1 MCNERLILKYMNMK
15 RFLISCTVC
24 CGFATASPAQ
34 GLTDMTHSREAVM
47 HNLPL
52 GATHW
57 TGGFWG
63 DRFNVLSTTG
73 IWSMWDTWNTPYETI
88 DALGL
93 HGSHGFANFQ
103 VAAGTV
109 KGKHHGP
116 PFHDGDMYK
125 WLEAC
130 AAAYAVT
137 KDPKLDQLMDQFIE
151 QVALA
156 QRADGYI
163 HTPVNIEERNSLPP
177 TSLPPTPSCRGGES
191 TAQKASPTGGGLEGA
206 GGSAGAGSAASENA
220 AGIEIGKDQKHAFA
234 SRLNFET
241 YNLGH
246 LMTAGII
253 HKRATGKTTLFDC
266 GRKAADFLY
275 NFLTNDAAELS
286 RNAICPS
293 HYMGATEMYRETG
306 DKKYLTLAEGL
317 ISIRDS
323 VKNGEDHNQDR
334 IPFRQQY
341 EAMGHAVR
349 ANYLYAGVADL
360 YAETGEAQLKKNL
373 EAIWDDIVNHKI
385 YIMGG
390 CGALYDG
397 VSPDGTTY
405 NQPSIQQIHQAYGRQ
420 FQLPQE
426 YAHNEICAQIGMLLY
441 SWRMFQ
447 TDMHPKYID
456 NIENE
461 LYNGILSGVSLDGKD
476 YFYTEALRRTKEYPY
491 VLRWPK
497 HRQRYITCF
506 CCPPNTLR
514 TLLEA
519 QEYAYSIKGDTLWV
533 NLYGQNTLKTDDLEV
548 EQQTDYPWD
557 GHITL
562 TIKKA
567 KHLASIRMHIPGWSI
582 GMELRLNGKPIAA
595 EALREPR
602 KWKKGDRIELILPM
616 RPRLIEANPL
626 VEEAKNHIAIM
637 RGPIVYCLEGQDIS
651 AATGG
656 SSSAAATAS
665 PRINDIAIPA
675 DVRFTETKVT
685 ICGHEMVALE
695 ADVPIVN
702 EDFWRNDELY
712 RELRPVT
719 NRKAHIRLIPYYAWD
734 NRGIQDMS
742 LWLPLKR

>member
-1 MCNERLILKYMNMK
+1 M
-15 RFLISCTVC
+15 VGC
-24 CGFATASPAQ
+24 CGTAMNTMAQ
-34 GLTDMTHSREAVM
+34 GLTDMSHSQQALMQNTPMGTVK
-47 HNLPL
+47 
-52 GATHW
+52 W

-63 DRFNVLSTTG
+63 DRFNMLSTTG
-73 IWSMWDTWNTPYETI
+73 IWDMWDTWNTPYETI
-88 DALGL
+88 DALEL

-130 AAAYAVT
+130 AAVYAVT
-137 KDPKLDQLMDQFIE
+137 KDPKIDALMDKFIE

-163 HTPVNIEERNSLPP
+163 HTPVVISERN
-177 TSLPPTPSCRGGES
+177 
-191 TAQKASPTGGGLEGA
+191 A
-206 GGSAGAGSAASENA
+206 GIDSHAVKENA

-246 LMTAGII
+246 LITAGII
-253 HKRATGKTTLFDC
+253 HKRATGKTTLFEC
-266 GRKAADFLY
+266 GKKAADFLY

-293 HYMGATEMYRETG
+293 HYMGAAEMYRETG
-306 DKKYLTLAEGL
+306 DEKYLTLAKGL
-317 ISIRDS
+317 IAIRDS
-323 VKNGEDHNQDR
+323 VTNGEDHNQDR
-334 IPFRQQY
+334 HKFRDQY

-360 YAETGEAQLKKNL
+360 YAETGERQLMKNL
-373 EAIWDDIVNHKI
+373 SAIWDDIVNHKI

-426 YAHNEICAQIGMLLY
+426 AAHNEICAQIGMLLF

-447 TDMHPKYID
+447 TTCDPKYVD
-456 NIENE
+456 NIETE
-461 LYNGILSGVSLDGKD
+461 LYNGILSGISLDGKD
-476 YFYTEALRRTKEYPY
+476 FFYTEALRRTKEFPY
-491 VLRWPK
+491 VMRWPK

-514 TLLEA
+514 TLCEA
-519 QEYAYSIKGDTLWV
+519 QEYAYSVKGDTLWV
-533 NLYGQNTLKTDDLEV
+533 NLYGQNALKTKDLEV
-548 EQQTDYPWD
+548 EQTTDYPWD

-567 KHLASIRMHIPGWSI
+567 KTLKSIRMHIPGWST
-582 GMELRLNGKPIAA
+582 GVQLRLNGQPILA
-595 EALREPR
+595 EDLRQPR
-602 KWKKGDRIELILPM
+602 KWKKGDVVELELPM
-616 RPRLIEANPL
+616 KPRLMEANPL
-626 VEEAKNHIAIM
+626 VEEAKNQIAVM
-637 RGPIVYCLEGQDIS
+637 RGPIVYCLEGQDIQ
-651 AATGG
+651 GG
-656 SSSAAATAS
+656 Y
-665 PRINDIAIPA
+665 RINDIAIPT
-675 DVRFTETKVT
+675 DVQFKETKIT
-685 ICGHEMVALE
+685 IEGHEMVALE
-695 ADVPIVN
+695 AEVPVTGQGS
-702 EDFWRNDELY
+702 WGKDELY
-712 RELRPVT
+712 RELRPVKNKKT
-719 NRKAHIRLIPYYAWD
+719 KIRLIPYYAWD
-734 NRGIQDMS
+734 NRGIDDMS
-742 LWLPLKR
+742 LWLPLER

>member
-1 MCNERLILKYMNMK
+1 M
-15 RFLISCTVC
+15 
-24 CGFATASPAQ
+24 ATASAMAQ
-34 GLTDMTHSREAVM
+34 SGLTDMSRSQQAKMKNTPMGSVK
-47 HNLPL
+47 
-52 GATHW
+52 W

-63 DRFNVLSTTG
+63 DRFNVMSTTG
-73 IWSMWDTWNTPYETI
+73 IWSMWDTWNTPWETI
-88 DALGL
+88 DAMGL
-93 HGSHGFANFQ
+93 HGSNGFRNFE

-130 AAAYAVT
+130 ATVYAIT
-137 KDPKLDQLMDQFIE
+137 KDPKLDALMDKFIE

-163 HTPVNIEERNSLPP
+163 HTPVVISERN
-177 TSLPPTPSCRGGES
+177 
-191 TAQKASPTGGGLEGA
+191 A
-206 GGSAGAGSAASENA
+206 GIDSHANTENA

-246 LMTAGII
+246 LITAGII

-293 HYMGATEMYRETG
+293 HYMGAAEMYRETG
-306 DKKYLTLAEGL
+306 DAKYLTLAKGL
-317 ISIRDS
+317 IAIRDS
-323 VKNGEDHNQDR
+323 VENGEDHNQDR
-334 IPFRQQY
+334 HKFREQY

-360 YAETGEAQLKKNL
+360 YAETGEAQLMKNL
-373 EAIWDDIVNHKI
+373 SAIWDDIIQHKI

-426 YAHNEICAQIGMLLY
+426 AAHNEICAQIGMMLF

-447 TDMHPKYID
+447 TTGDAKYID

-461 LYNGILSGVSLDGKD
+461 LYNGILSGISIDGKD
-476 YFYTEALRRTKEYPY
+476 FFYTETLRRTKEFPY
-491 VLRWPK
+491 TMRWPK
-497 HRQRYITCF
+497 HRQHYITCF

-514 TLLEA
+514 TLCQA
-519 QEYAYSIKGDTLWV
+519 QEYAYALSGNVLWV
-533 NLYGQNTLKTDDLEV
+533 NLYGNNTLTTKDLVV

-557 GHITL
+557 GKITL
-562 TIKKA
+562 TVKKA
-567 KHLASIRMHIPGWSI
+567 KNLQTIQLHKPNWCDKYTVKVNGENADLSIT
-582 GMELRLNGKPIAA
+582 
-595 EALREPR
+595 R
-602 KWKKGDRIELILPM
+602 KWKKGDVIELNLDM
-616 RPRLIEANPL
+616 RPRLVEANPL
-626 VEEAKNHIAIM
+626 VEEAKNQVAVM
-637 RGPIVYCLEGQDIS
+637 RGPIVYCLEGQDIQ
-651 AATGG
+651 GDC
-656 SSSAAATAS
+656 
-665 PRINDIAIPA
+665 RISDIALPIDIQLKEVPMTISGHS
-675 DVRFTETKVT
+675 FT
-685 ICGHEMVALE
+685 ALE
-695 ADVPIVN
+695 GDAVVT
-702 EDFWRNDELY
+702 NDKTWDNQTLY
-712 RELRPVT
+712 RELSKPAS
-719 NRKAHIRLIPYYAWD
+719 RKVRIRLIPYYAWD

-742 LWLPLKR
+742 LWLNLAR

>member
-1 MCNERLILKYMNMK
+1 MNSFRNYIIGVALMAA
-15 RFLISCTVC
+15 V
-24 CGFATASPAQ
+24 PVMAQ
-34 GLTDMTHSREAVM
+34 SGLTDMSNSQQAIMT
-47 HNLPL
+47 NTPL
-52 GATHW
+52 GSVKW
-57 TGGFWG
+57 TGGFWA
-63 DRFNVLSTTG
+63 DRFNVMSTTG
-73 IWSMWDTWNTPYETI
+73 IWSMWDTWNTPYETL
-88 DALGL
+88 DAMGL
-93 HGSHGFANFQ
+93 HGSNGFRNFE

-130 AAAYAVT
+130 ATVYAIT
-137 KDPKLDQLMDQFIE
+137 KDPKLDALMDKFIE

-163 HTPVNIEERNSLPP
+163 HTPVVISERN
-177 TSLPPTPSCRGGES
+177 
-191 TAQKASPTGGGLEGA
+191 A
-206 GGSAGAGSAASENA
+206 GIDSHANAENA

-246 LMTAGII
+246 LITAGII

-293 HYMGATEMYRETG
+293 HYMGAAEMYRETG
-306 DKKYLTLAEGL
+306 DAKYLTLAKGL
-317 ISIRDS
+317 IAIRDS
-323 VKNGEDHNQDR
+323 VENGEDHNQDR
-334 IPFRQQY
+334 HKFRDQY

-360 YAETGEAQLKKNL
+360 YAETGEAQLMKNL
-373 EAIWDDIVNHKI
+373 SAIWDDIIQHKI

-426 YAHNEICAQIGMLLY
+426 AAHNEICAQIGMMLF

-447 TDMHPKYID
+447 TTGDAKYID

-461 LYNGILSGVSLDGKD
+461 LYNGILSGISIDGKD
-476 YFYTEALRRTKEYPY
+476 FFYTETLRRTKEFPY
-491 VLRWPK
+491 TMRWPK
-497 HRQRYITCF
+497 HRQHYITCF

-514 TLLEA
+514 TLCQA
-519 QEYAYSIKGDTLWV
+519 QEYAYAVSGQTLYV
-533 NLYGQNTLKTDDLEV
+533 NLYGQNALKTKNLEV
-548 EQQTDYPWD
+548 EQTTNYPWN
-557 GHITL
+557 GKVTL
-562 TIKKA
+562 TVKKA
-567 KHLASIRMHIPGWSI
+567 KNLQTIQLHKPNWCDKYTVKVNGENAD
-582 GMELRLNGKPIAA
+582 LRIT
-595 EALREPR
+595 R
-602 KWKKGDRIELILPM
+602 KWKKGDVIELSLDM
-616 RPRLIEANPL
+616 RPRLVEANPL
-626 VEEAKNHIAIM
+626 VEEAKNQVAVM
-637 RGPIVYCLEGQDIS
+637 RGPIVYCLEGQDIQ
-651 AATGG
+651 GDC
-656 SSSAAATAS
+656 
-665 PRINDIAIPA
+665 RISDIALPA
-675 DVRFTETKVT
+675 DIQLKEVPMTIEGHSFT
-685 ICGHEMVALE
+685 ALE
-695 ADVPIVN
+695 GDAIVT
-702 EDFWRNDELY
+702 NDKTWNNQTLY
-712 RELRPVT
+712 RELSKPSS
-719 NRKAHIRLIPYYAWD
+719 RKVRIRLIPYYAWD

-742 LWLPLKR
+742 LWLNLAR

>member
-1 MCNERLILKYMNMK
+1 MKKLLLIAL
-15 RFLISCTVC
+15 VC
-24 CGFATASPAQ
+24 CCGTATNTQAQ
-34 GLTDMTHSREAVM
+34 GLTDMSHSKQAKM
-47 HNLPL
+47 QNLPM
-52 GATHW
+52 GATQW

-63 DRFNVLSTTG
+63 DRFQMLSTTG
-73 IWSMWDTWNTPYETI
+73 IWDMWETWNTPYETI
-88 DALGL
+88 DALGQ

-130 AAAYAVT
+130 AAVYAVT
-137 KDPKLDQLMDQFIE
+137 KDPKIDALMDQFIE

-163 HTPVNIEERNSLPP
+163 HTPVVISERN
-177 TSLPPTPSCRGGES
+177 
-191 TAQKASPTGGGLEGA
+191 A
-206 GGSAGAGSAASENA
+206 GIDTHAGTENA

-253 HKRATGKTTLFDC
+253 HKRATGKTTLFNC
-266 GRKAADFLY
+266 GKKAADFLY

-293 HYMGATEMYRETG
+293 HYMGAAEMYRETG
-306 DKKYLTLAEGL
+306 DEKYLTLAKGL
-317 ISIRDS
+317 IAIRDS
-323 VKNGEDHNQDR
+323 VTNGEDHNQDR
-334 IPFRQQY
+334 HKFRDQY

-360 YAETGEAQLKKNL
+360 YAETGETQLMKNL
-373 EAIWDDIVNHKI
+373 SAIWDDIIQHKI

-426 YAHNEICAQIGMLLY
+426 AAHNEICAQIGMMLF

-447 TDMHPKYID
+447 TTGDAKYID

-461 LYNGILSGVSLDGKD
+461 LYNGILSGISLDGRD
-476 YFYTEALRRTKEYPY
+476 FFYTEALRRTKEFPY
-491 VLRWPK
+491 VMRWPK

-514 TLLEA
+514 TLCEA
-519 QEYAYSIKGDTLWV
+519 QEYAYAVSGETLYV
-533 NLYGQNTLKTDDLEV
+533 NLYGQNSLKTKDLEV
-548 EQQTDYPWD
+548 EQTTNYPWD
-557 GHITL
+557 GQITL
-562 TIKKA
+562 TVKKA
-567 KHLASIRMHIPGWSI
+567 KKLSTIVLHQPDWCDKYSVTV
-582 GMELRLNGKPIAA
+582 NGEKADLTIT
-595 EALREPR
+595 R
-602 KWKKGDRIELILPM
+602 KWKKGDVIQLTLDM
-616 RPRLIEANPL
+616 RPRLVEANPL
-626 VEEAKNHIAIM
+626 VEEAKNQVAVM
-637 RGPIVYCLEGQDIS
+637 RGPIVYCLEGQDIQ
-651 AATGG
+651 GG
-656 SSSAAATAS
+656 Y
-665 PRINDIAIPA
+665 RINDIALDDDIELKE
-675 DVRFTETKVT
+675 VKMT
-685 ICGHEMVALE
+685 IAGHEFIALE
-695 ADVPIVN
+695 GDAKLVN
-702 EDFWRNDELY
+702 NKPWNNTTLY
-712 RELRPVT
+712 RELAKSPDTKVR
-719 NRKAHIRLIPYYAWD
+719 IRLIPYYAWD

-742 LWLPLKR
+742 LWLPLRR

>member
-1 MCNERLILKYMNMK
+1 MITFRHYIFGVALL
-15 RFLISCTVC
+15 
-24 CGFATASPAQ
+24 ASVSAMAQ
-34 GLTDMTHSREAVM
+34 SGLTDMSNSQQAIMT
-47 HNLPL
+47 NTPL
-52 GATHW
+52 GSVKW
-57 TGGFWG
+57 TGGFWA
-63 DRFNVLSTTG
+63 DRFNVMSTTG
-73 IWSMWDTWNTPYETI
+73 IWSMWDTWNTPWETI
-88 DALGL
+88 DAMGL
-93 HGSHGFANFQ
+93 HGSNGFRNFE

-130 AAAYAVT
+130 ATVYAIT
-137 KDPKLDQLMDQFIE
+137 KDPKLDALMDKFIE

-163 HTPVNIEERNSLPP
+163 HTPVVISERN
-177 TSLPPTPSCRGGES
+177 
-191 TAQKASPTGGGLEGA
+191 A
-206 GGSAGAGSAASENA
+206 GIDSHANTENA

-246 LMTAGII
+246 LITAGII

-293 HYMGATEMYRETG
+293 HYMGAAEMYRETG
-306 DKKYLTLAEGL
+306 DAKYLTLAKGL
-317 ISIRDS
+317 IAIRDS
-323 VKNGEDHNQDR
+323 VENGEDHNQDR
-334 IPFRQQY
+334 HKFRDQY

-360 YAETGEAQLKKNL
+360 YAETGEAQLMKNL
-373 EAIWDDIVNHKI
+373 SAIWDDIIQHKI

-426 YAHNEICAQIGMLLY
+426 AAHNEICAQIGMMLF

-447 TDMHPKYID
+447 TTGDAKYID

-461 LYNGILSGVSLDGKD
+461 LYNGILSGISIDGKD
-476 YFYTEALRRTKEYPY
+476 FFYTEALRRTKEFPY
-491 VLRWPK
+491 TMRWPK
-497 HRQRYITCF
+497 HRQHYITCF

-514 TLLEA
+514 TLCQA
-519 QEYAYSIKGDTLWV
+519 QEYAYAVSGQTLYV
-533 NLYGQNTLKTDDLEV
+533 NLYGQNALKTKNLEV
-548 EQQTDYPWD
+548 EQTTDYPWD
-557 GHITL
+557 GKITL
-562 TIKKA
+562 TVKKA
-567 KHLASIRMHIPGWSI
+567 KNLQTIQLHKPNWCDKYSVKVNGENAD
-582 GMELRLNGKPIAA
+582 LRIT
-595 EALREPR
+595 R
-602 KWKKGDRIELILPM
+602 KWKKGDVIELNLDM
-616 RPRLIEANPL
+616 RPRLVEANPL
-626 VEEAKNHIAIM
+626 VEEAKNQVAVM
-637 RGPIVYCLEGQDIS
+637 RGPIVYCLEGQDIQ
-651 AATGG
+651 GDC
-656 SSSAAATAS
+656 
-665 PRINDIAIPA
+665 RISDIALPA
-675 DVRFTETKVT
+675 DIQLKEVPMTISGHSFT
-685 ICGHEMVALE
+685 ALE
-695 ADVPIVN
+695 GDALVAN
-702 EDFWRNDELY
+702 SKAWNNQTLY
-712 RELRPVT
+712 RELSKPASQKVR
-719 NRKAHIRLIPYYAWD
+719 IRLIPYYAWD

-742 LWLPLKR
+742 LWLNLAR

>member
-1 MCNERLILKYMNMK
+1 MKKLLLIVL
-15 RFLISCTVC
+15 VC
-24 CGFATASPAQ
+24 CCATPTYTQAQ
-34 GLTDMTHSREAVM
+34 GLTDMSRSKQAKM
-47 HNLPL
+47 QNLPM
-52 GATHW
+52 GATQW

-63 DRFNVLSTTG
+63 DRFQMLSTTG
-73 IWSMWDTWNTPYETI
+73 IWDMWETWNTPYETI

-130 AAAYAVT
+130 AAVYAVT
-137 KDPKLDQLMDQFIE
+137 KDPKIDALMDQFIE

-163 HTPVNIEERNSLPP
+163 HTPVVISERN
-177 TSLPPTPSCRGGES
+177 
-191 TAQKASPTGGGLEGA
+191 A
-206 GGSAGAGSAASENA
+206 GIDTHAGTENA

-253 HKRATGKTTLFDC
+253 HKRATGKTTLFNC
-266 GRKAADFLY
+266 GKKAADFLY

-293 HYMGATEMYRETG
+293 HYMGAAEMYRETG
-306 DKKYLTLAEGL
+306 DEKYLTLAKGL
-317 ISIRDS
+317 IAIRDS
-323 VKNGEDHNQDR
+323 VTNGEDHNQDR
-334 IPFRQQY
+334 HKFRDQY

-360 YAETGEAQLKKNL
+360 YAETGETQLMKNL
-373 EAIWDDIVNHKI
+373 CAIWDDIIQHKI

-426 YAHNEICAQIGMLLY
+426 AAHNEICAQIGMMLF

-447 TDMHPKYID
+447 TTGDAKYID

-461 LYNGILSGVSLDGKD
+461 LYNGILSGISLDGRD
-476 YFYTEALRRTKEYPY
+476 FFYTEALRRTKEFPY
-491 VLRWPK
+491 VMRWPK

-514 TLLEA
+514 TLCEA
-519 QEYAYSIKGDTLWV
+519 QEYAYAISGETLYV
-533 NLYGQNTLKTDDLEV
+533 NLYGQNSLKTKDLEV
-548 EQQTDYPWD
+548 EQTTNYPWD
-557 GHITL
+557 GQVTL
-562 TIKKA
+562 TVKKA
-567 KHLASIRMHIPGWSI
+567 KKLSTIILHKPDWCDRYSVTV
-582 GMELRLNGKPIAA
+582 NGEKTGLTIT
-595 EALREPR
+595 R
-602 KWKKGDRIELILPM
+602 KWKKGDVIQLTLDM
-616 RPRLIEANPL
+616 RPRLVEANPL
-626 VEEAKNHIAIM
+626 VEEAKNQVAVM
-637 RGPIVYCLEGQDIS
+637 RGPIVYCLEGQDIQ
-651 AATGG
+651 GG
-656 SSSAAATAS
+656 Y
-665 PRINDIAIPA
+665 RINDIAI
-675 DVRFTETKVT
+675 DDDIELKEVKMT
-685 ICGHEMVALE
+685 IAGHEFIALE
-695 ADVPIVN
+695 GEAKLVN
-702 EDFWRNDELY
+702 NRPWNNSTLY
-712 RELRPVT
+712 RELSKSPDTKVR
-719 NRKAHIRLIPYYAWD
+719 IRLIPYYAWD

>member
-1 MCNERLILKYMNMK
+1 MITFRHYIFGVALL
-15 RFLISCTVC
+15 
-24 CGFATASPAQ
+24 ASVSALAQ
-34 GLTDMTHSREAVM
+34 SGLTDMSNSQQAIMT
-47 HNLPL
+47 NTPL
-52 GATHW
+52 GSVKW
-57 TGGFWG
+57 TGGFWA
-63 DRFNVLSTTG
+63 DRFNVMSTTG
-73 IWSMWDTWNTPYETI
+73 IWSMWDTWNTPYETL
-88 DALGL
+88 DAMGL
-93 HGSHGFANFQ
+93 HGSNGFRNFE

-130 AAAYAVT
+130 ATVYAIT
-137 KDPKLDQLMDQFIE
+137 KDPKLDALMDKFIE

-163 HTPVNIEERNSLPP
+163 HTPVVISERN
-177 TSLPPTPSCRGGES
+177 
-191 TAQKASPTGGGLEGA
+191 A
-206 GGSAGAGSAASENA
+206 GIDSHANAENA

-246 LMTAGII
+246 LITAGII

-293 HYMGATEMYRETG
+293 HYMGAAEMYRETG
-306 DKKYLTLAEGL
+306 DAKYLTLAKGL
-317 ISIRDS
+317 IAIRDS
-323 VKNGEDHNQDR
+323 VENGEDHNQDR
-334 IPFRQQY
+334 HKFREQY

-360 YAETGEAQLKKNL
+360 YAETGEAQLMKNL
-373 EAIWDDIVNHKI
+373 SAIWDDIIQHKI

-426 YAHNEICAQIGMLLY
+426 AAHNEICAQIGMMLF

-447 TDMHPKYID
+447 TTGDAKYID

-461 LYNGILSGVSLDGKD
+461 LYNGILSGISIDGKD
-476 YFYTEALRRTKEYPY
+476 FFYTETLRRTKEFPY
-491 VLRWPK
+491 TMRWPK
-497 HRQRYITCF
+497 HRQHYITCF

-514 TLLEA
+514 TLCQA
-519 QEYAYSIKGDTLWV
+519 QEYAYAVSGQTLYV
-533 NLYGQNTLKTDDLEV
+533 NLYGQNALKTKNLEV
-548 EQQTDYPWD
+548 EQTTDYPWD
-557 GHITL
+557 GKVTL
-562 TIKKA
+562 TVKKA
-567 KHLASIRMHIPGWSI
+567 KNLQTIQLHKPNWCDKYTVKVNGENADLSIT
-582 GMELRLNGKPIAA
+582 
-595 EALREPR
+595 R
-602 KWKKGDRIELILPM
+602 KWKKGDVIELSLDV
-616 RPRLIEANPL
+616 RPRLVEANPL
-626 VEEAKNHIAIM
+626 VEEAKNQVAVM
-637 RGPIVYCLEGQDIS
+637 RGPIVYCLEGQDIQ
-651 AATGG
+651 GDC
-656 SSSAAATAS
+656 
-665 PRINDIAIPA
+665 RISDIALPA
-675 DVRFTETKVT
+675 DIQLKEVPMTIEGHSFT
-685 ICGHEMVALE
+685 ALE
-695 ADVPIVN
+695 GDAVVT
-702 EDFWRNDELY
+702 NDKTWDNQTLY
-712 RELRPVT
+712 RELSKPSS
-719 NRKAHIRLIPYYAWD
+719 RKVRIRLIPYYAWD

-742 LWLPLKR
+742 LWLNLAR

>member
-1 MCNERLILKYMNMK
+1 MKKLLLIVL
-15 RFLISCTVC
+15 VC
-24 CGFATASPAQ
+24 CCATPTYTQAQ
-34 GLTDMTHSREAVM
+34 GLTDMSRSKQAKM
-47 HNLPL
+47 QNLPM
-52 GATHW
+52 GATQW
-57 TGGFWG
+57 TGGYWG
-63 DRFNVLSTTG
+63 DRFQMLSTTG
-73 IWSMWDTWNTPYETI
+73 IWDMWETWNTPYETI

-130 AAAYAVT
+130 AAVYAVT
-137 KDPKLDQLMDQFIE
+137 KDPKIDALMDQFIE

-163 HTPVNIEERNSLPP
+163 HTPVVISERN
-177 TSLPPTPSCRGGES
+177 
-191 TAQKASPTGGGLEGA
+191 A
-206 GGSAGAGSAASENA
+206 GIDSHAVKENA

-253 HKRATGKTTLFDC
+253 HKRATGKTTLFNC
-266 GRKAADFLY
+266 GKKAADFLY

-293 HYMGATEMYRETG
+293 HYMGAAEMYRETG
-306 DKKYLTLAEGL
+306 DEKYLTLAKGL
-317 ISIRDS
+317 IAIRDS
-323 VKNGEDHNQDR
+323 VTNGEDHNQDR
-334 IPFRQQY
+334 HKFRDQY

-360 YAETGEAQLKKNL
+360 YAETGETQLMKNL
-373 EAIWDDIVNHKI
+373 CAIWDDIIQHKI

-426 YAHNEICAQIGMLLY
+426 AAHNEICAQIGMMLF

-447 TDMHPKYID
+447 TTGDAKYID

-461 LYNGILSGVSLDGKD
+461 LYNGILSGISLDGRD
-476 YFYTEALRRTKEYPY
+476 FFYTEALRRTKEFPY
-491 VLRWPK
+491 VMRWPK

-514 TLLEA
+514 TLCEA
-519 QEYAYSIKGDTLWV
+519 QEYAYAISGETLYV
-533 NLYGQNTLKTDDLEV
+533 NLYGQNSLKTKDLEV
-548 EQQTDYPWD
+548 EQITNYPWD

-562 TIKKA
+562 TVKKA
-567 KHLASIRMHIPGWSI
+567 KKLSTIILHKPDWCDRYSVTV
-582 GMELRLNGKPIAA
+582 NGEKTGLTIT
-595 EALREPR
+595 R
-602 KWKKGDRIELILPM
+602 KWKKGDVIQLTLDM
-616 RPRLIEANPL
+616 RPRLVEANPL
-626 VEEAKNHIAIM
+626 VEEAKNQVAVM
-637 RGPIVYCLEGQDIS
+637 RGPIVYCLEGQDIQ
-651 AATGG
+651 GG
-656 SSSAAATAS
+656 Y
-665 PRINDIAIPA
+665 RINDIALDDDIELKE
-675 DVRFTETKVT
+675 VKMT
-685 ICGHEMVALE
+685 IAGHEFIALE
-695 ADVPIVN
+695 GEAKLVN
-702 EDFWRNDELY
+702 NRPWNNSTLY
-712 RELRPVT
+712 RELSKSPDTKVR
-719 NRKAHIRLIPYYAWD
+719 IRLIPYYAWD

>member
-1 MCNERLILKYMNMK
+1 MK
-15 RFLISCTVC
+15 RLLFLCLVSCCVT
-24 CGFATASPAQ
+24 ATRTTAQ
-34 GLTDMTHSREAVM
+34 GLTDMSRSRQAVM
-47 HNLPL
+47 QNVPL

-63 DRFNVLSTTG
+63 DRFQLLSTTG
-73 IWSMWDTWNTPYETI
+73 IWSMWDTWNTPWETL
-88 DALGL
+88 DANGN

-130 AAAYAVT
+130 AAVYAIT
-137 KDPKLDQLMDQFIE
+137 KDPKVDALMDQFIE

-163 HTPVNIEERNSLPP
+163 HTPVVIAERN
-177 TSLPPTPSCRGGES
+177 
-191 TAQKASPTGGGLEGA
+191 A
-206 GGSAGAGSAASENA
+206 GIDSHAAADNA

-253 HKRATGKTTLFDC
+253 HKRATGKTTLFEC
-266 GRKAADFLY
+266 GKKAADFLY

-293 HYMGATEMYRETG
+293 HYMGAAEMYRETG
-306 DKKYLTLAEGL
+306 DEKYLTLAKGL
-317 ISIRDS
+317 IAIRDS
-323 VKNGEDHNQDR
+323 VQNGEDHNQDR
-334 IPFRQQY
+334 HQFRDQY

-360 YAETGEAQLKKNL
+360 YAETGEEQLMKNL
-373 EAIWDDIVNHKI
+373 SAIWDDIVEHKI

-426 YAHNEICAQIGMLLY
+426 AAHNEICAQIGMMLF
-441 SWRMFQ
+441 SWRMYQ
-447 TDMHPKYID
+447 ATADPKYVD

-461 LYNGILSGVSLDGKD
+461 LYNGILSGISLDGKD
-476 YFYTEALRRTKEYPY
+476 FFYTEALRRTKEFPY
-491 VLRWPK
+491 VMRWPK
-497 HRQRYITCF
+497 HRQRYISCF

-514 TLLEA
+514 TLCQA

-533 NLYGQNTLKTDDLEV
+533 NLYGQNALKTKDLEI
-548 EQQTDYPWD
+548 EQQTNYPWD

-562 TIKKA
+562 TVKKA
-567 KHLASIRMHIPGWSI
+567 KSLKSIRMHIPGWATD
-582 GMELRLNGKPIAA
+582 MQLKLNGQSILA
-595 EALREPR
+595 EDLRQPR
-602 KWKKGDRIELILPM
+602 KWKKGDTIELNLPM
-616 RPRLIEANPL
+616 RPRLMEANPL
-626 VEEAKNHIAIM
+626 VEEAKNEVAVM
-637 RGPIVYCLEGQDIS
+637 RGPIVYCLEGQDV
-651 AATGG
+651 GG
-656 SSSAAATAS
+656 GH
-665 PRINDIAIPA
+665 RINDIAIPA
-675 DVRFTETKVT
+675 DVQFTETKVT
-685 ICGHEMVALE
+685 IDGHEMVALE
-695 ADVPIVN
+695 ADVPVVN
-702 EDFWRNDELY
+702 KDTWTNNELY
-712 RELRPVT
+712 RELRPVKNEKT
-719 NRKAHIRLIPYYAWD
+719 HIRLIPYYAWD

-742 LWLPLKR
+742 LWLPMAR

>member
-1 MCNERLILKYMNMK
+1 MKKLLLIVL
-15 RFLISCTVC
+15 VC
-24 CGFATASPAQ
+24 CCATPTYTQAQ
-34 GLTDMTHSREAVM
+34 GLTDMSRSKQAKM
-47 HNLPL
+47 QNLPM
-52 GATHW
+52 GATQW

-63 DRFNVLSTTG
+63 DRFQMLSTTG
-73 IWSMWDTWNTPYETI
+73 IWDMWETWNTPYETI

-130 AAAYAVT
+130 AAVYAVT
-137 KDPKLDQLMDQFIE
+137 KDPKIDALMDQFIE

-163 HTPVNIEERNSLPP
+163 HTPVVISERN
-177 TSLPPTPSCRGGES
+177 
-191 TAQKASPTGGGLEGA
+191 A
-206 GGSAGAGSAASENA
+206 GIDSHAVKENA

-253 HKRATGKTTLFDC
+253 HKRATGKTTLFNC
-266 GRKAADFLY
+266 GKKAADFLY

-293 HYMGATEMYRETG
+293 HYMGAAEMYRETG
-306 DKKYLTLAEGL
+306 DEKYLTLAKGL
-317 ISIRDS
+317 IAIRDS
-323 VKNGEDHNQDR
+323 VTNGEDHNQDR
-334 IPFRQQY
+334 HKFRDQY

-360 YAETGEAQLKKNL
+360 YAETGETQLMKNL
-373 EAIWDDIVNHKI
+373 CAIWDDIIQHKI

-426 YAHNEICAQIGMLLY
+426 AAHNEICAQIGMMLF

-447 TDMHPKYID
+447 TTGDAKYID

-461 LYNGILSGVSLDGKD
+461 LYNGILSGISLDGRD
-476 YFYTEALRRTKEYPY
+476 FFYTEALRRTKEFPY
-491 VLRWPK
+491 VMRWPK

-514 TLLEA
+514 TLCEA
-519 QEYAYSIKGDTLWV
+519 QEYAYAISGETLYV
-533 NLYGQNTLKTDDLEV
+533 NLYGQNSLKTKDLEV
-548 EQQTDYPWD
+548 EQITNYPWD

-562 TIKKA
+562 TVKKA
-567 KHLASIRMHIPGWSI
+567 KKLSTIILHKSDWCDRYSVTV
-582 GMELRLNGKPIAA
+582 NGEKTGLTIT
-595 EALREPR
+595 R
-602 KWKKGDRIELILPM
+602 KWKKGDVIQLTLDM
-616 RPRLIEANPL
+616 RPRLVEANPL
-626 VEEAKNHIAIM
+626 VEEAKNQVAVM
-637 RGPIVYCLEGQDIS
+637 RGPIVYCLEGQDIQ
-651 AATGG
+651 GG
-656 SSSAAATAS
+656 Y
-665 PRINDIAIPA
+665 RINDIAI
-675 DVRFTETKVT
+675 DDDIELKEVKMT
-685 ICGHEMVALE
+685 IAGHEFIALE
-695 ADVPIVN
+695 GEAKLVN
-702 EDFWRNDELY
+702 NKPWNNSTLY
-712 RELRPVT
+712 RELSKSPDTKVR
-719 NRKAHIRLIPYYAWD
+719 IRLIPYYAWD

>member
-1 MCNERLILKYMNMK
+1 M
-15 RFLISCTVC
+15 
-24 CGFATASPAQ
+24 AAASTMAQ
-34 GLTDMTHSREAVM
+34 GGLTDMSRSQQAM
-47 HNLPL
+47 MMNTPL
-52 GATHW
+52 GAVRW

-63 DRFNVLSTTG
+63 DRFQVMADTG
-73 IWSMWDTWNTPYETI
+73 IWSMWDTWNTPWETI

-93 HGSHGFANFQ
+93 HGSNGFRNFE

-130 AAAYAVT
+130 ATVYAIT
-137 KDPKLDQLMDQFIE
+137 KDPKLDALMDKFIG

-163 HTPVNIEERNSLPP
+163 HTPVVISERN
-177 TSLPPTPSCRGGES
+177 
-191 TAQKASPTGGGLEGA
+191 A
-206 GGSAGAGSAASENA
+206 GIDSHAINENA

-253 HKRATGKTTLFDC
+253 HTRATGKTTLFDC

-293 HYMGATEMYRETG
+293 HYMGAAEMYRETG
-306 DKKYLTLAEGL
+306 DAKYLTLAKGL
-317 ISIRDS
+317 IAIRDS
-323 VKNGEDHNQDR
+323 VENGEDHNQDR
-334 IPFRQQY
+334 HKFREQY

-360 YAETGEAQLKKNL
+360 YAETGEAQLMKNL
-373 EAIWDDIVNHKI
+373 SAIWDDIVQHKI

-405 NQPSIQQIHQAYGRQ
+405 DQPSIQQIHQAYGRQ

-426 YAHNEICAQIGMLLY
+426 AAHNEICAQIGMMLF

-447 TDMHPKYID
+447 TTGEAKYID

-461 LYNGILSGVSLDGKD
+461 LYNGILSGISIDGKD
-476 YFYTEALRRTKEYPY
+476 FFYTETLRRTKEFPY
-491 VLRWPK
+491 TMRWPK
-497 HRQRYITCF
+497 HRQHYITCY

-514 TLLEA
+514 TLCQA
-519 QEYAYSIKGDTLWV
+519 QEYAYAIDGQTLYV
-533 NLYGQNTLKTDDLEV
+533 NLYGQNILKTKDLEI
-548 EQQTDYPWD
+548 EQATNYPWD
-557 GHITL
+557 GKIKL
-562 TIKKA
+562 TVKKA
-567 KHLASIRMHIPGWSI
+567 KNLQTIKLHKPNWCDNYSVKVNGENAHLEIS
-582 GMELRLNGKPIAA
+582 
-595 EALREPR
+595 R
-602 KWKKGDRIELILPM
+602 KWKKGDVVELSLEM
-616 RPRLIEANPL
+616 RPRLVEANPL
-626 VEEAKNHIAIM
+626 VEEAKNQIAVM
-637 RGPIVYCLEGQDIS
+637 RGPIVYCLEGQDIQ
-651 AATGG
+651 GDC
-656 SSSAAATAS
+656 
-665 PRINDIAIPA
+665 RISDIALPA
-675 DVRFTETKVT
+675 DIQLKEVPMTIEGHSFT
-685 ICGHEMVALE
+685 ALE
-695 ADVPIVN
+695 GDAVVT
-702 EDFWRNDELY
+702 NDKTWDNQTLY
-712 RELRPVT
+712 RELSKPAS
-719 NRKAHIRLIPYYAWD
+719 RKVRIRLIPYYAWD

-742 LWLPLKR
+742 LWLNLVR

>member
-1 MCNERLILKYMNMK
+1 MRKTIVAIMM
-15 RFLISCTVC
+15 SCTTA
-24 CGFATASPAQ
+24 ATAQ
-34 GLTDMTHSREAVM
+34 GLTDMSNSRQAQM
-47 HNLPL
+47 KNTPL
-52 GATHW
+52 GAVQW

-63 DRFNVLSTTG
+63 DRFNMLSTTG
-73 IWSMWDTWNTPYETI
+73 IWDMWNTWNTPWEII
-88 DALGL
+88 DDMGL
-93 HGSHGFANFQ
+93 HGSNGFRNFE

-130 AAAYAVT
+130 ATVYAIT
-137 KDPKLDQLMDQFIE
+137 KDPKVDTLMDKFIE

-156 QRADGYI
+156 QRNDGYI
-163 HTPVNIEERNSLPP
+163 HTPVVISERN
-177 TSLPPTPSCRGGES
+177 
-191 TAQKASPTGGGLEGA
+191 A
-206 GGSAGAGSAASENA
+206 GIDSHANTENA

-266 GRKAADFLY
+266 GKKAADFLY

-293 HYMGATEMYRETG
+293 HYMGAAEMYRETG
-306 DKKYLTLAEGL
+306 DEKYLTLAKGL
-317 ISIRDS
+317 IAIRDS
-323 VKNGEDHNQDR
+323 VTNGEDHNQDR
-334 IPFRQQY
+334 HKFRDQY

-360 YAETGEAQLKKNL
+360 YAETGEEQLMKNL
-373 EAIWDDIVNHKI
+373 SAIWDDIIQHKI

-426 YAHNEICAQIGMLLY
+426 AAHNEICAQIGMMLF
-441 SWRMFQ
+441 SWRLFQ
-447 TDMHPKYID
+447 TTGDGKYID

-461 LYNGILSGVSLDGKD
+461 LYNGILSGISLDGKD
-476 YFYTEALRRTKEYPY
+476 FFYTEALRRTKEFPY
-491 VLRWPK
+491 VMRWPK
-497 HRQRYITCF
+497 HRQHYITCF

-514 TLLEA
+514 TLCQA
-519 QEYAYSIKGDTLWV
+519 QEYAYAINENTLYV
-533 NLYGQNTLKTDDLEV
+533 NLYGQNSLKTKDLEV
-548 EQQTDYPWD
+548 EQVTNYPWN
-557 GHITL
+557 GKITL

-567 KHLASIRMHIPGWSI
+567 KNLENVKLHKPDWAT
-582 GMELRLNGKPIAA
+582 EYTVKVNG
-595 EALREPR
+595 EPADLTISR
-602 KWKKGDRIELILPM
+602 KWKKGDVIEVDFDM

-626 VEEAKNHIAIM
+626 VEEAKNQIAVQ
-637 RGPIVYCLEGQDIS
+637 RGPIVYCLEGEDIE
-651 AATGG
+651 GG
-656 SSSAAATAS
+656 Y
-665 PRINDIAIPA
+665 RINDIAIPA
-675 DVRFTETKVT
+675 DIQFTEQKMTLS
-685 ICGHEMVALE
+685 GHEMTVLE
-695 ADVPIVN
+695 GEAVLVN
-702 EDFWRNDELY
+702 QEKWDNQTLY
-712 RELRPVT
+712 REIHPT
-719 NRKAHIRLIPYYAWD
+719 NKKKVKIRLIPYYAWD

-742 LWLPLKR
+742 LWLPLAR

>member
-1 MCNERLILKYMNMK
+1 MNTFRHYIFGVVLMAA
-15 RFLISCTVC
+15 V
-24 CGFATASPAQ
+24 PAMAQ
-34 GLTDMTHSREAVM
+34 SGLTDMSRSQQAKM
-47 HNLPL
+47 KNTPL
-52 GATHW
+52 GAVRW
-57 TGGFWG
+57 TGGFWA
-63 DRFNVLSTTG
+63 DRFNVMSTTG
-73 IWSMWDTWNTPYETI
+73 IWSMWDTWNTPWETI
-88 DALGL
+88 DAMGL
-93 HGSHGFANFQ
+93 HGSNGFRNFE

-130 AAAYAVT
+130 ATVYAIT
-137 KDPKLDQLMDQFIE
+137 KDPKLDALMDKFIE

-163 HTPVNIEERNSLPP
+163 HTPVVISERN
-177 TSLPPTPSCRGGES
+177 
-191 TAQKASPTGGGLEGA
+191 A
-206 GGSAGAGSAASENA
+206 GIDSHANTENA

-246 LMTAGII
+246 LITAGII

-293 HYMGATEMYRETG
+293 HYMGAAEMYRETG
-306 DKKYLTLAEGL
+306 DEKYLTLAKGL
-317 ISIRDS
+317 IAIRDS
-323 VKNGEDHNQDR
+323 VENGEDHNQDR
-334 IPFRQQY
+334 HKFREQY

-360 YAETGEAQLKKNL
+360 YAETGEAQLMKNL
-373 EAIWDDIVNHKI
+373 SAIWDDIIQHKI

-426 YAHNEICAQIGMLLY
+426 AAHNEICAQIGMMLF

-447 TDMHPKYID
+447 TTGDAKYID

-461 LYNGILSGVSLDGKD
+461 LYNGILSGISIDGKD
-476 YFYTEALRRTKEYPY
+476 FFYTEALRRTKEFPY
-491 VLRWPK
+491 TMRWPK
-497 HRQRYITCF
+497 HRQHYITCF

-514 TLLEA
+514 TLCQA
-519 QEYAYSIKGDTLWV
+519 QEYAYALSGNVLWV
-533 NLYGQNTLKTDDLEV
+533 NLYGNNTLTTKDLVV

-557 GHITL
+557 GKITL
-562 TIKKA
+562 TVKKA
-567 KHLASIRMHIPGWSI
+567 KNLQTIQLHKPNWCDKYTVKVNGENADLSIT
-582 GMELRLNGKPIAA
+582 
-595 EALREPR
+595 R
-602 KWKKGDRIELILPM
+602 KWKKGDVIELNLDM
-616 RPRLIEANPL
+616 RPRLVEANPL
-626 VEEAKNHIAIM
+626 VEEAKNQVAVM
-637 RGPIVYCLEGQDIS
+637 RGPIVYCLEGQDIQ
-651 AATGG
+651 GDC
-656 SSSAAATAS
+656 
-665 PRINDIAIPA
+665 RISDIALPTDIQLKEVPMTIEGHS
-675 DVRFTETKVT
+675 FT
-685 ICGHEMVALE
+685 ALE
-695 ADVPIVN
+695 GDAIVA
-702 EDFWRNDELY
+702 NDKTWDNQTLY
-712 RELRPVT
+712 RELSKPAS
-719 NRKAHIRLIPYYAWD
+719 RKVRIRLIPYYAWD

-742 LWLPLKR
+742 LWLNLAR

>member
-1 MCNERLILKYMNMK
+1 M
-15 RFLISCTVC
+15 VGC
-24 CGFATASPAQ
+24 CGTAMNTMAQ
-34 GLTDMTHSREAVM
+34 GLTDMSHSQQALMQNTPMGTVK
-47 HNLPL
+47 
-52 GATHW
+52 W

-63 DRFNVLSTTG
+63 DRFNMLSTTG
-73 IWSMWDTWNTPYETI
+73 IWDMWDTWNTPYETI

-130 AAAYAVT
+130 AAVYAVT
-137 KDPKLDQLMDQFIE
+137 KDPKIDALMDKFIE

-163 HTPVNIEERNSLPP
+163 HTPVVISERN
-177 TSLPPTPSCRGGES
+177 
-191 TAQKASPTGGGLEGA
+191 A
-206 GGSAGAGSAASENA
+206 GIDSHAVKENA

-246 LMTAGII
+246 LITAGII
-253 HKRATGKTTLFDC
+253 HKRATGKTTLFEC
-266 GRKAADFLY
+266 GKKAADFLY

-293 HYMGATEMYRETG
+293 HYMGAAEMYRETG
-306 DKKYLTLAEGL
+306 DEKYLTLAKGL
-317 ISIRDS
+317 IAIRDS
-323 VKNGEDHNQDR
+323 VTNGEDHNQDR
-334 IPFRQQY
+334 HKFRDQY

-360 YAETGEAQLKKNL
+360 YAETGERQLMKNL
-373 EAIWDDIVNHKI
+373 SAIWDDIVNHKI

-426 YAHNEICAQIGMLLY
+426 AAHNEICAQIGMLLF

-447 TDMHPKYID
+447 TTCDPKYVD
-456 NIENE
+456 NIETE
-461 LYNGILSGVSLDGKD
+461 LYNGILSGISLDGKD
-476 YFYTEALRRTKEYPY
+476 FFYTEALRRTKEFPY
-491 VLRWPK
+491 VMRWPK

-514 TLLEA
+514 TLCEA
-519 QEYAYSIKGDTLWV
+519 QEYAYSVKGDTLWV
-533 NLYGQNTLKTDDLEV
+533 NLYGQNALKTKDLEV
-548 EQQTDYPWD
+548 EQTTDYPWD

-567 KHLASIRMHIPGWSI
+567 KTLKSIRMHIPGWSD
-582 GMELRLNGKPIAA
+582 GMQLKLNGQPILA
-595 EALREPR
+595 EDLRQPR
-602 KWKKGDRIELILPM
+602 KWKKGDVVELELPM
-616 RPRLIEANPL
+616 KPRLMEANPL
-626 VEEAKNHIAIM
+626 VEEAKNQIAVM
-637 RGPIVYCLEGQDIS
+637 RGPIVYCLEGQDIQ
-651 AATGG
+651 GG
-656 SSSAAATAS
+656 Y
-665 PRINDIAIPA
+665 RINDIAIPT
-675 DVRFTETKVT
+675 DVQFKETKIT
-685 ICGHEMVALE
+685 IEGHEMVALE
-695 ADVPIVN
+695 AEVPVTGQGS
-702 EDFWRNDELY
+702 WGKDELY
-712 RELRPVT
+712 RELRPVKNKKT
-719 NRKAHIRLIPYYAWD
+719 KIRLIPYYAWD
-734 NRGIQDMS
+734 NRGIDDMS
-742 LWLPLKR
+742 LWLPLER

>member
-1 MCNERLILKYMNMK
+1 M
-15 RFLISCTVC
+15 
-24 CGFATASPAQ
+24 
-34 GLTDMTHSREAVM
+34 SRTKQAVM
-47 HNLPL
+47 QNTPM
-52 GATHW
+52 GAVRW

-63 DRFNVLSTTG
+63 DRFQILSTTG

-130 AAAYAVT
+130 AAVYAVT
-137 KDPKLDQLMDQFIE
+137 KDPKLDALMDKFIE

-163 HTPVNIEERNSLPP
+163 HTPVVISERN
-177 TSLPPTPSCRGGES
+177 
-191 TAQKASPTGGGLEGA
+191 
-206 GGSAGAGSAASENA
+206 
-220 AGIEIGKDQKHAFA
+220 AGIDSHAGDNTVIGIAIGADQKKAFA

-266 GRKAADFLY
+266 GKKAADFLY

-293 HYMGATEMYRETG
+293 HYMGAAEMYRETG
-306 DKKYLTLAEGL
+306 EAKYLELAKGL
-317 ISIRDS
+317 IAIRDS
-323 VKNGEDHNQDR
+323 VTNGEDHNQDR
-334 IPFRQQY
+334 HKFRDQY

-360 YAETGEAQLKKNL
+360 YAETGEAQLMKNL
-373 EAIWDDIVNHKI
+373 SAIWDDIVNHKI

-405 NQPSIQQIHQAYGRQ
+405 DQPSIQQIHQAYGRQ

-426 YAHNEICAQIGMLLY
+426 AAHNEICAQIGMLLF
-441 SWRMFQ
+441 SWRMYQ
-447 TDMHPKYID
+447 TTADGRYLD

-461 LYNGILSGVSLDGKD
+461 LYNGILSGISLDGRD
-476 YFYTEALRRTKEYPY
+476 FFYTEALRRTKEFPY
-491 VLRWPK
+491 VMRWPK

-514 TLLEA
+514 TLCEA
-519 QEYAYSIKGDTLWV
+519 QEYAYSISKDTLYV
-533 NLYGQNTLKTDDLEV
+533 NLYGQNSLVTKNFVLE
-548 EQQTDYPWD
+548 QTTDYPWD
-557 GHITL
+557 GNISIE
-562 TIKKA
+562 IKKI
-567 KHLASIRMHIPGWSI
+567 KRLSTIVLHIPSWADSYT
-582 GMELRLNGKPIAA
+582 LRVNGEQVSSPVIT
-595 EALREPR
+595 R
-602 KWKKGDRIELILPM
+602 KWKKGDRIELDMPM
-616 RPRLIEANPL
+616 KPRLIEANPL
-626 VEEAKNHIAIM
+626 VEEAKNQIAVM
-637 RGPIVYCLEGQDIS
+637 RGPIVYCLEGQDIQ
-651 AATGG
+651 GDY
-656 SSSAAATAS
+656 
-665 PRINDIAIPA
+665 RINDIAIPA
-675 DVRFTETKVT
+675 DVKFAETQLT
-685 ICGHEMVALE
+685 IEGHKMVALE
-695 ADVPIVN
+695 AEVPVVSK
-702 EDFWRNDELY
+702 DFWRNNELY
-712 RELRPVT
+712 RELRPVKIAT
-719 NRKAHIRLIPYYAWD
+719 PHSDQRSENQTTKIRLIPYYAWD

-742 LWLPLKR
+742 LWLPLRR

>member
-1 MCNERLILKYMNMK
+1 MKRLLILFFVGCVY
-15 RFLISCTVC
+15 SASST
-24 CGFATASPAQ
+24 TASAQ
-34 GLTDMTHSREAVM
+34 GLTDMSRSRQAKM
-47 HNLPL
+47 QNLPM
-52 GATHW
+52 GATQW

-63 DRFNVLSTTG
+63 DRFSVLSTTG
-73 IWSMWDTWNTPYETI
+73 IWSMWDTWNTPYETM

-130 AAAYAVT
+130 AAVYAVT
-137 KDPKLDQLMDQFIE
+137 KDAKIDSLMDKFIE

-163 HTPVNIEERNSLPP
+163 HTPVVIAERNQGIDSHAL
-177 TSLPPTPSCRGGES
+177 T
-191 TAQKASPTGGGLEGA
+191 
-206 GGSAGAGSAASENA
+206 ENA

-246 LMTAGII
+246 LITAGII
-253 HKRATGKTTLFDC
+253 HKRATGKTTLFNC

-275 NFLTNDAAELS
+275 RFLTNDAAELS

-293 HYMGATEMYRETG
+293 HYMGAAEMYRETG
-306 DKKYLTLAEGL
+306 DEKYLRLAEGL
-317 ISIRDS
+317 IAIRDS
-323 VKNGEDHNQDR
+323 VTNGEDHNQDR
-334 IPFRQQY
+334 HKLRDQY

-360 YAETGEAQLKKNL
+360 YAETGEAQLMRNL
-373 EAIWDDIVNHKI
+373 SAIWDDIVNHKI

-426 YAHNEICAQIGMLLY
+426 AAHNEICAQIGMMLF

-447 TDMHPKYID
+447 TTADPKYID

-461 LYNGILSGVSLDGKD
+461 LYNGILSGISLDGRD
-476 YFYTEALRRTKEYPY
+476 FFYTEALRRTKEFPY
-491 VLRWPK
+491 TMRWPK

-514 TLLEA
+514 TLCEA
-519 QEYAYSIKGDTLWV
+519 QEYAYSVKGDTLWV
-533 NLYGQNTLKTDDLEV
+533 NLYGQNALRTKDIEV
-548 EQQTDYPWD
+548 EQQTGYPWD
-557 GHITL
+557 GHVTL
-562 TIKKA
+562 TVKRA
-567 KHLASIRMHIPGWSI
+567 KHLASIRMHIPGWATD
-582 GMELRLNGKPIAA
+582 MQLKLNGEPILA

-602 KWKKGDRIELILPM
+602 KWKKGDRVELILPM
-616 RPRLIEANPL
+616 KPRLIEANPL
-626 VEEAKNHIAIM
+626 VEEAKNQIAVM
-637 RGPIVYCLEGQDIS
+637 RGPIVYCLEGQDIQI
-651 AATGG
+651 ATPHSQRENGH
-656 SSSAAATAS
+656 
-665 PRINDIAIPA
+665 RINDIAIPT
-675 DVRFTETKVT
+675 DVQFKETRVT
-685 ICGHEMVALE
+685 IGGHEMVALE
-695 ADVPIVN
+695 ADVPVVN
-702 EDFWRNDELY
+702 RETWRNDELY
-712 RELRPVT
+712 RELRPVKQQKT
-719 NRKAHIRLIPYYAWD
+719 KIRLIPYYAWD

-742 LWLPLKR
+742 LWLPLAR

>member
-1 MCNERLILKYMNMK
+1 MK

-163 HTPVNIEERNSLPP
+163 HTPVNIEERA
-177 TSLPPTPSCRGGES
+177 G
-191 TAQKASPTGGGLEGA
+191 QKASPTGGGLEGA
-206 GGSAGAGSAASENA
+206 RAGASENA

-246 LMTAGII
+246 LMTAGIV

-293 HYMGATEMYRETG
+293 HYMGAAEMYRETG

-567 KHLASIRMHIPGWSI
+567 KHLASIRMHIPGWST

-651 AATGG
+651 AVTVG
-656 SSSAAATAS
+656 SGSAAATAS
-665 PRINDIAIPA
+665 PAPRINDIAIPA

>member
-1 MCNERLILKYMNMK
+1 MK
-15 RFLISCTVC
+15 NT
-24 CGFATASPAQ
+24 
-34 GLTDMTHSREAVM
+34 
-47 HNLPL
+47 PL
-52 GATHW
+52 GAVRW
-57 TGGFWG
+57 TGGFWA
-63 DRFNVLSTTG
+63 DRFNVMSTTG
-73 IWSMWDTWNTPYETI
+73 IWSMWDTWNTPWETI
-88 DALGL
+88 DAMGL
-93 HGSHGFANFQ
+93 HGSNGFRNFE

-130 AAAYAVT
+130 ATVYAIT
-137 KDPKLDQLMDQFIE
+137 KDPKLDALMDKFIG

-163 HTPVNIEERNSLPP
+163 HTPVVISERN
-177 TSLPPTPSCRGGES
+177 
-191 TAQKASPTGGGLEGA
+191 A
-206 GGSAGAGSAASENA
+206 GIDSHANSENA

-246 LMTAGII
+246 LITAGII

-266 GRKAADFLY
+266 GKKAADFLY

-293 HYMGATEMYRETG
+293 HYMGAAEMYRETG
-306 DKKYLTLAEGL
+306 DAKYLTLAKGL
-317 ISIRDS
+317 IAIRDS
-323 VKNGEDHNQDR
+323 VENGEDHNQDR
-334 IPFRQQY
+334 HKFREQY

-360 YAETGEAQLKKNL
+360 YAETGEAQLMKNL
-373 EAIWDDIVNHKI
+373 SAIWDDIIQHKI

-426 YAHNEICAQIGMLLY
+426 AAHNEICAQIGMMLF

-447 TDMHPKYID
+447 TTGDAKYID

-461 LYNGILSGVSLDGKD
+461 LYNGILSGISIDGKD
-476 YFYTEALRRTKEYPY
+476 FFYTETLRRTKEFPY
-491 VLRWPK
+491 TMRWPK
-497 HRQRYITCF
+497 HRQHYITCF

-514 TLLEA
+514 TLCQA
-519 QEYAYSIKGDTLWV
+519 QEYAYAVSGQTLYV
-533 NLYGQNTLKTDDLEV
+533 NLYGQNALKTKNLEV

-557 GHITL
+557 GKITL
-562 TIKKA
+562 TVKKA
-567 KHLASIRMHIPGWSI
+567 KNLQTIQLHKPNWCDKYTVKVNGENAD
-582 GMELRLNGKPIAA
+582 LRIT
-595 EALREPR
+595 R
-602 KWKKGDRIELILPM
+602 KWKKGDVIELNLDM
-616 RPRLIEANPL
+616 RPRLVEANPL
-626 VEEAKNHIAIM
+626 VEEAKNQVAVM
-637 RGPIVYCLEGQDIS
+637 RGPIVYCLEGQDIQ
-651 AATGG
+651 GDY
-656 SSSAAATAS
+656 
-665 PRINDIAIPA
+665 RISDIALPA
-675 DVRFTETKVT
+675 DIQLKEVPMTIEGHSFT
-685 ICGHEMVALE
+685 ALE
-695 ADVPIVN
+695 GDAVVT
-702 EDFWRNDELY
+702 NDKAWDNQTLY
-712 RELRPVT
+712 RELSKPAS
-719 NRKAHIRLIPYYAWD
+719 RKVRIRLIPYYAWD

-742 LWLPLKR
+742 LWLNLAR